1 MIIINTSEKVR
12 QIKISQSKM
21 MNYVTSSFIEQELL
35 CLKEDLDEFLEEK
48 KIKDLIKIHS

>member
-1 MIIINTSEKVR
+1 MINTSEKVR